1 MSHAVVR
8 EARYMASHAFVG
20 EAQWLNGIHRGMVNL
35 IHSIRRI
42 GYGGRMSNA
51 VVREA
56 RYVAS
61 HALVGEARWL
71 NGTEADNMASR
82 ALLEEAYQL
91 NGTYAGNRPTLA
103 WHHMHWLGKLAV
115 SHFDRRPY
123 VFKACNL

>member
-71 NGTEADNMASR
+71 NGT
-82 ALLEEAYQL
+82 
-91 NGTYAGNRPTLA
+91 YAWNRPTFTWHQMYWSGRQTT
-103 WHHMHWLGKLAV
+103 WHHVHCWRKHT
-115 SHFDRRPY
+115 S
-123 VFKACNL
+123 